1 MMNMHGFYPPEAE
14 LAAMIEKVDKNRN
27 GAVDFQEFLEMM
39 LAGSLA
45 ESEDEVSQAF
55 QVFDKVKGLLTASEL
70 ISRHK
75 DGDGLI
81 TAEEIRET
89 MRVLGEPL
97 TDTDLA
103 QMIVEA
109 DLNGDGRIDF
119 SEFSNLM
126 KNTALFE
133 VDRK

>member
-1 MMNMHGFYPPEAE
+1 M
-14 LAAMIEKVDKNRN
+14 
-27 GAVDFQEFLEMM
+27 
-39 LAGSLA
+39 
-45 ESEDEVSQAF
+45 
-55 QVFDKVKGLLTASEL
+55 FDKVRGLLTVSEL
-70 ISRHK
+70 ISRHE

-81 TAEEIRET
+81 TAEEIRVT

-97 TDTDLA
+97 TDTDLY

>member
-1 MMNMHGFYPPEAE
+1 
-14 LAAMIEKVDKNRN
+14 
-27 GAVDFQEFLEMM
+27 
-39 LAGSLA
+39 
-45 ESEDEVSQAF
+45 
-55 QVFDKVKGLLTASEL
+55 
-70 ISRHK
+70 
-75 DGDGLI
+75 
-81 TAEEIRET
+81 